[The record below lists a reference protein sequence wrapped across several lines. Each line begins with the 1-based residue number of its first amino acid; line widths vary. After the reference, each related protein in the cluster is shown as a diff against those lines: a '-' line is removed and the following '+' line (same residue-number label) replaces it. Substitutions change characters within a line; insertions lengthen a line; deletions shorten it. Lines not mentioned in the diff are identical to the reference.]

1 MTPSR
6 RPGSLRR
13 TTALDF
19 FWTAGLLGP
28 CTVLGTGR
36 DLLSRSDGATVVGTG
51 QLRVTAGQV
60 ASGYRTPAAMF
71 GSGFIEEFKDCEL
84 VIR

>member
-13 TTALDF
+13 TTARAG
-19 FWTAGLLGP
+19 FWPAGLRGP
-28 CTVLGTGR
+28 CTGLGTGR
-36 DLLSRSDGATVVGTG
+36 DLLRRSDGATVVGTG

-71 GSGFIEEFKDCEL
+71 GSGFIEEFRDCEL
-84 VIR
+84 VTR